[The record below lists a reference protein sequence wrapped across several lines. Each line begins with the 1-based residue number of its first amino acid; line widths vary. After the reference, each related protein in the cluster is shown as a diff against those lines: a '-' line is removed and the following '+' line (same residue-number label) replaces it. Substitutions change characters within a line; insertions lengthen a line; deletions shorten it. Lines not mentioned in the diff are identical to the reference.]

1 MAKVDIIMPLYN
13 KARVVERAVDSIR
26 RQTMSDWRL
35 IIVDDGSTDES
46 GDIVRRISDD
56 RIEVVS
62 QENAGPGGA
71 RNTGIKL
78 ATAENIAFLDA
89 DDEWMDFYLAN
100 ALAAIEDSNA
110 GMVGT
115 MYYEWPRKI
124 SMEDSWRAKGIVP
137 GEYFLSGRETAEFAE
152 NLLFFFHV
160 GNTLIK
166 TSAAKKADGFYAEN
180 NCRFAEDTTFFL
192 RTVFNERIR
201 IIEPAGVCHHRE
213 DSNLSNT
220 AKDPLAP
227 FLADPGIVLDY
238 CPDSKRQLIEA
249 VIERIAFRA
258 VRKYARSGFKPD
270 AVELVERFPGIK
282 KLAGYRRCAFEIA
295 TSRWFRYW
303 VAFKCFVGPPVRA
316 FLRKAARMAG
326 LMKDL
331 PDFDKRQR
339 DE

>member
-1 MAKVDIIMPLYN
+1 MPLYN
-13 KARVVERAVDSIR
+13 KARVVERAVESIR
-26 RQTMSDWRL
+26 RQSMSDWRL

-89 DDEWMDFYLAN
+89 DDEWMEEYLEQSIN
-100 ALAAIEDSNA
+100 ALQENDVAVVSS
-110 GMVGT
+110 MFF
-115 MYYEWPRKI
+115 EWPGKIDVTERYSKLGVFPGRHKLTAAVKPEIADRQIFFLHVWNSVMKTDAARK
-124 SMEDSWRAKGIVP
+124 
-137 GEYFLSGRETAEFAE
+137 Y
-152 NLLFFFHV
+152 
-160 GNTLIK
+160 
-166 TSAAKKADGFYAEN
+166 DGFYAEDK
-180 NCRFAEDTTFFL
+180 CTFAEDSVFFMRIL
-192 RTVFNERIR
+192 ANESFMIT
-201 IIEPAGVCHHRE
+201 ETPLACHHCE
-213 DSNLSNT
+213 DSNLANL
-220 AKDPLAP
+220 AKDPIAP
-227 FLADPGIVLDY
+227 FLVNPETVLGY
-238 CPDSKRQLIEA
+238 CPEETRPLMEA
-249 VIERIAFRA
+249 VIDLAAFRA

-331 PDFDKRQR
+331 PEFDKRQR